1 MPKHRVPAIGGGRKA
16 RSSEPSYKLFFI
28 LFKCYPTFD
37 VAGLL
42 FELHPNRAH
51 RWMLKLQLLL
61 EKALGRKMAR
71 YGERKERE
79 YRAVHNYVSMSQRS
93 DD

>member
-1 MPKHRVPAIGGGRKA
+1 M
-16 RSSEPSYKLFFI
+16 
-28 LFKCYPTFD
+28 
-37 VAGLL
+37 AGLL